1 MLDTK
6 LRRLVDPPLNAIARQ
21 LSKRG
26 VTANQITVSGFG
38 FALLA
43 FASLALQYY
52 TLALLF
58 IGLNRL
64 ADGLDGAVARQ
75 DTQNGS
81 DLGGFLDIVSDFVF
95 YAGAV
100 FFFAVGQPESAL
112 YAAFLI
118 FCFMAT
124 ASSFLAYAIIAAKR
138 NAPHKEHKGKS
149 FHYIGGLAE
158 GSETIIFLVLICLL
172 PQAFTVL
179 ASLFGI
185 LCLITAAGRIKIA
198 IDDFG

>member
-1 MLDTK
+1 MLDRK
-6 LRRLVDPPLNAIARQ
+6 LRRLVDPPLSAVARQ

-26 VTANQITVSGFG
+26 MTANQITITGFG

-52 TLALLF
+52 TLALFF

-64 ADGLDGAVARQ
+64 ADGLDGAVARH
-75 DTQNGS
+75 TANNGS
-81 DLGGFLDIVSDFVF
+81 DLGGFLDIVSDFIF

-100 FFFAVGQPESAL
+100 FFFAVGQPETAL
-112 YAAFLI
+112 HAAFLI
-118 FCFMAT
+118 FCFMTT

-138 NAPHKEHKGKS
+138 DMPHKEHKGKS

-158 GSETIIFLVLICLL
+158 GTETIIFLVLICLL
-172 PQAFTVL
+172 PQAFTL
-179 ASLFGI
+179 LSSLFGI
-185 LCLITAAGRIKIA
+185 LCLITAAGRVKMA